1 MNMSSALAFASAL
14 TLTLQFLIF
23 AYLYSSHRER
33 FFHYLTLSW
42 GLMSLAKGLHLVR
55 TFGPNLEVFG
65 ALTNATFFAATL
77 LVLAG
82 GLAFR
87 SEYRLGWRD
96 AALGALG
103 ALAAASMGD
112 LSDAG
117 VAARSWAGLIT
128 GGTLILAG
136 RQFWPRPVQTPRY
149 RGARFLAVSL
159 TLWGIH
165 RIAYPFFDAGPGSGP
180 NLMVHGAFMVFYL
193 LATFAIIIMVLD
205 RARSETAALKEFN
218 ERLVDGLGEGL
229 QLVDGN
235 FRIRH
240 ANRWMHEQFG
250 QLLDRRCYEVV
261 GVDGQPCQNCPLE
274 RRREMAD
281 AERIEVAG
289 ASGRRFSLSC
299 SPVRQ
304 PDGQVFLL

>member
-180 NLMVHGAFMVFYL
+180 NLMVHGAFMVFYF

-240 ANRWMHEQFG
+240 ANRDARAVRPAPRPPVLRG
-250 QLLDRRCYEVV
+250 GRCRRPALPELSARAPP
-261 GVDGQPCQNCPLE
+261 GD
-274 RRREMAD
+274 
-281 AERIEVAG
+281 
-289 ASGRRFSLSC
+289 GRR
-299 SPVRQ
+299 
-304 PDGQVFLL
+304 